1 MKKGVVASSSLLV
14 LLLTLLAPA
23 ALAFNIAVTPGSIS
37 TTVQAG
43 GYVSQPIDVH
53 ADVPVDV
60 LAAASDNLRPLLR
73 LTRHNQTSV
82 LVHILPPQS
91 QAQGV
96 IEGTLLLTVQG
107 SQPFVSASLQRAEIP
122 LNVSINI
129 QGVAE
134 RPALIAL
141 PPQQIEIVPL
151 SFDTATLLVVVIG
164 GVVVLNVVLRAKQP
178 KKYK

>member
-1 MKKGVVASSSLLV
+1 MRIVVAMLM
-14 LLLTLLAPA
+14 LLTLAPM

-37 TTVQAG
+37 ATVQAG
-43 GYVSQPIDVH
+43 GYVSQPVDVR

-60 LAAASDNLRPLLR
+60 LAAASDNLRPLIR
-73 LTRHNQTSV
+73 LTRHNATSV

-96 IEGTLLLTVQG
+96 IDGTLLLTVQG
-107 SQPFVSASLQRAEIP
+107 SQPFLSASLQRAEIP
-122 LNVSINI
+122 LNVSINV
-129 QGVAE
+129 QGIAA

-151 SFDTATLLVVVIG
+151 SFDTATLLVIVIG
-164 GVVVLNVVLRAKQP
+164 GVVVLNVVLRSKQP
-178 KKYK
+178 KKRR